1 MLKNILI
8 STRSPFIVATFANIV
23 FTTALAHVCSYAIP
37 LPLFIAVALG
47 VLFLHL
53 GANTANDYYDW
64 DNSDKFN
71 QSASPFNG
79 GSRNNPLNVFSRRT
93 FLTFTV
99 IFFVAAAICGL
110 FVMLYYNRN
119 LIPFYGLA
127 GLFLGFLYSGPKG
140 GLQSRGLGEL
150 AIFAAFGPVLSAG
163 IFYTLTGTS
172 GTAGF
177 LAGIPGGAAVLNILL
192 INEIPDEQADRLGG
206 KNNFNVR
213 FGPRKTLMFAIFN
226 DIIAVAAAFLLLYLG
241 VLPVIPLIILSVIFT
256 VHAVLVVK
264 TFGNKTAIPNLQK
277 LTITAQA
284 IALLTAS
291 AVSVIKI

>member
-8 STRSPFIVATFANIV
+8 STRSPFVAATFANIV
-23 FTTALAHVCSYAIP
+23 FTTVLAHLCSYGIP
-37 LPLFIAVALG
+37 IPLFIAVATG

-71 QSASPFNG
+71 RNASPFNG
-79 GSRNNPLNVFSRRT
+79 GSRNNPQNVFSRGT

-99 IFFVAAAICGL
+99 IFFVAAAVLGL
-110 FVMLYYNRN
+110 FVMLKYHRN
-119 LIPFYGLA
+119 LIPIYGLG
-127 GLFLGFLYSGPKG
+127 GLFLGFLYSGPRG

-163 IFYTLTGTS
+163 IFYALTGTT
-172 GTAGF
+172 GLTGF
-177 LAGIPGGAAVLNILL
+177 IAGIPGGAAVLNILL
-192 INEIPDEQADRLGG
+192 INEIPDEDADRLGG

-213 FGPRKTLMFAIFN
+213 FGHRKTLMFAVFN
-226 DIIAVAAAFLLLYLG
+226 DLIAAAAAFLLFFFG
-241 VLPVIPLIILSVIFT
+241 ILPIIPLVILSVIFI
-256 VHAVLVVK
+256 VHAVLIVRK
-264 TFGNKTAIPNLQK
+264 FGDKTAIPNLQK

-291 AVSVIKI
+291 AAAVI